1 MTHKFVPNLS
11 QRLDLESSN
20 KYVALQN
27 VSIYYTWKNV
37 NKQNKNKKLKM
48 IAPTWND
55 EFELSEVSYLVS
67 NIQDYTNYVIKKYE
81 ILSTNPLIHIYIH
94 RIDNR
99 LVF

>member
-48 IAPTWND
+48 IAPTLND

-67 NIQDYTNYVIKKYE
+67 NIQDYTNYVIKKVWN
-81 ILSTNPLIHIYIH
+81 IIQ
-94 RIDNR
+94 
-99 LVF
+99 

>member
-67 NIQDYTNYVIKKYE
+67 NIQDYTNYVIKK
-81 ILSTNPLIHIYIH
+81 
-94 RIDNR
+94 
-99 LVF
+99 V

>member
-55 EFELSEVSYLVS
+55 EFELSKVSYLVS
-67 NIQDYTNYVIKKYE
+67 NIQDYTNYVIKK
-81 ILSTNPLIHIYIH
+81 
-94 RIDNR
+94 
-99 LVF
+99 V

>member
-11 QRLDLESSN
+11 QKLDLESSN

-67 NIQDYTNYVIKKYE
+67 NIQDYTNYVIKK
-81 ILSTNPLIHIYIH
+81 
-94 RIDNR
+94 
-99 LVF
+99 V